1 MNFEYR
7 RNHIIKIKRL
17 DKVKADLKAYNE
29 LIKEEKD
36 IREEI
41 KELRSGI
48 TDLRSGISNTD
59 PVQGGGSSQEDRYI
73 DVLYKIDE
81 HERLLKL
88 IDLDTRAIKAILHNL
103 DEEEMLIVDS
113 LRIKRTSSLRQLEP
127 SLYLLKDT
135 IKRRSDKILLYIYD
149 ELYVKTPKEVY
160 PV

>member
-113 LRIKRTSSLRQLEP
+113 LRIKRTSSLRELEP

-135 IKRRSDKILLYIYD
+135 IKRRSDKILLYIYE

>member
-7 RNHIIKIKRL
+7 RNHINKIKKL

-29 LIKEEKD
+29 LMKEEKD

-113 LRIKRTSSLRQLEP
+113 LWIKRTSSLRQLEP

>member
-7 RNHIIKIKRL
+7 RNHIHKIRKL
-17 DKVKADLKAYNE
+17 DVVKADLKAYNE
-29 LIKEEKD
+29 LMKEEKD

-41 KELRSGI
+41 KELRAGI

-88 IDLDTRAIKAILHNL
+88 IDLDTRAIKNILHNL
-103 DEEEMLIVDS
+103 DEEEFLIVDS
-113 LRIKRTSSLRQLEP
+113 LWIKRTSSLRQLEP

>member
-7 RNHIIKIKRL
+7 RSHIIKIKRL

-88 IDLDTRAIKAILHNL
+88 IDLDTRAIKDILHNL
-103 DEEEMLIVDS
+103 DEEEFLIVDS
-113 LRIKRTSSLRQLEP
+113 LWIKRTSSLRQLEP

>member
-17 DKVKADLKAYNE
+17 DRVKADLKAYDE
-29 LIKEEKD
+29 EMKLFKE

-59 PVQGGGSSQEDRYI
+59 PVQGGGSSQEDRYS
-73 DVLYKIDE
+73 DTFDKIME
-81 HERLLKL
+81 NERLLKL
-88 IDLDTRAIKAILHNL
+88 IDLDTRAIKDILHNL
-103 DEEEMLIVDS
+103 DEEEFLIVDS

-135 IKRRSDKILLYIYD
+135 IKRRSDKILLYIYE